1 MEINKMIKLKNLIKE
16 EEGIEIQTTKFNLK
30 INLDGEIK
38 GNEQDVLKFK
48 KKIESEIQEEIDD
61 FKVNATWRL
70 D

>member
-1 MEINKMIKLKNLIKE
+1 MIKLKNLIKE
-16 EEGIEIQTTKFNLK
+16 EENIESQTTKFNLK
-30 INLDGEIK
+30 ITLDGEIP

-48 KKIESEIQEEIDD
+48 KKIEEEIQEEIDD